1 VYNDS
6 VKKFQQLPTS
16 NMHLNDINIIDNI
29 YDTIAKQKERYEE
42 IISTAFKLRTES
54 LKDAFGA

>member
-1 VYNDS
+1 
-6 VKKFQQLPTS
+6 
-16 NMHLNDINIIDNI
+16 MHLNDINIIDNI